1 MKLKSGFALIL
12 FSMSQVAA
20 IDVNQ
25 VSKFFKPPV
34 VEYELVS
41 LDTEEID
48 KPIDE
53 MDVYLSII

>member
-1 MKLKSGFALIL
+1 
-12 FSMSQVAA
+12 MSQVAA

-53 MDVYLSII
+53 MDVYLSIIQ